1 MQILLLQKI
10 GLRGNRLLTFLEY
23 INVRKYNKEWQ
34 FMAEGYLPLS
44 PSILKEF
51 EVDVENV
58 YHVTTIKG
66 LQKLARLQGKRVDI
80 SGFTRGSKGISKGLL
95 ADGEVLV
102 TLDGK
107 SSIQFDR
114 DANTRT
120 DRNGI
125 RWLSPGGNISRS
137 LNNIVRG
144 FKNDI
149 LKKLVKKLE
158 VPKKQNQGKEEY
170 IFKGKLYT
178 TDKII
183 HLTDAT
189 AISNYLRKADGE
201 TKRKLIKYYYD
212 EAKKLVNKKLI
223 KEMNDA
229 VKWSDYEQFSHNEVL
244 IHNFKITGS
253 KLIRSSDP
261 DKLEKMWKKAEEAG
275 MTKFDVIDQTDVEK
289 L

>member
-1 MQILLLQKI
+1 M
-10 GLRGNRLLTFLEY
+10 LTFLEY
-23 INVRKYNKEWQ
+23 VNVRKYNKEWQ
-34 FMAEGYLPLS
+34 FMADGYLPLS
-44 PSILKEF
+44 PAILKEF

-58 YHVTTIKG
+58 YHVTTIEG
-66 LQKLARLQGKRVDI
+66 LKKLARLQGKRVDI

-125 RWLSPGGNISRS
+125 RWLSPGGNISRQ
-137 LNNIVRG
+137 LNNIVLG

-189 AISNYLRKADGE
+189 AISNYLRKADGK

-212 EAKKLVNKKLI
+212 EAKKLINKKLI

-229 VKWSDYEQFSHNEVL
+229 VKWSDYKQFSHNEVL

-261 DKLEKMWKKAEEAG
+261 DKAEKMWKKAEEAG
-275 MTKFDVIDQTDVEK
+275 MTKFDVIDAADVAK
-289 L
+289 I

>member
-1 MQILLLQKI
+1 M
-10 GLRGNRLLTFLEY
+10 LTFLEY
-23 INVRKYNKEWQ
+23 VNVRKYNKEWQ
-34 FMAEGYLPLS
+34 FMADGYLPLS
-44 PSILKEF
+44 PAILKEF

-58 YHVTTIKG
+58 YHVTTIEG
-66 LQKLARLQGKRVDI
+66 LKKLARLQGKRVDI
-80 SGFTRGSKGISKGLL
+80 SGFTKGSKGISKGLL

-261 DKLEKMWKKAEEAG
+261 DKAEKMWKKAEKAG
-275 MTKFDVIDQTDVEK
+275 MTRFDVIDAADVAK
-289 L
+289 I